1 LKVIGTDAGII
12 WLYEPLT
19 NEPISVTARG
29 WCRHLAEQPRL
40 INQWVSGNVF
50 VDEEPYFSREFLRDQ
65 QKQDKTP
72 AGWGG
77 VCLSIRTV
85 HAVVGRLI
93 VSVQLPREIKV
104 EEIHLLA
111 TVSEIAGNAIH
122 RMQLHEDTR
131 QQAEELA
138 LAYDTTLEGWARAL
152 ELRDKETEGHS
163 RRVVNLA
170 ESLARRI
177 GLPEEKII
185 HLRRGVLLHDIGK
198 MGIPDHILLKP
209 GLLTDEEWE
218 IMKQHPQYAY
228 DMISSIDFLQP
239 ALEIPYC
246 HHERWDGL
254 GYPHGLK
261 GEEIP
266 IGARVFTVIDVW
278 DALCSDRPYRQSW
291 SRSKAMNYIRSQA
304 GSAFDPKI
312 VDAFLKMIEAIDE

>member
-1 LKVIGTDAGII
+1 MG
-12 WLYEPLT
+12 
-19 NEPISVTARG
+19 
-29 WCRHLAEQPRL
+29 
-40 INQWVSGNVF
+40 
-50 VDEEPYFSREFLRDQ
+50 EEPYFSREFLIDL
-65 QKQDKTP
+65 QKHDLHQDKTP

-77 VCLSIRTV
+77 VCLTIRTV
-85 HAVVGRLI
+85 HAVVGMMI

-163 RRVVNLA
+163 RRVVKLA
-170 ESLARRI
+170 ENLARRI

-228 DMISSIDFLQP
+228 NMISSIDFLQP

-246 HHERWDGL
+246 HHERWDGS
-254 GYPHGLK
+254 GYPRGLK

-266 IGARVFTVIDVW
+266 LGARVFAVIDVW
-278 DALCSDRPYRQSW
+278 DALRSDRPYRQSW
-291 SRSKAMNYIRSQA
+291 PKRKAMSYIRSQA
-304 GSAFDPKI
+304 GSAFDPKM
-312 VDAFLKMIEAIDE
+312 VDTFLEMIKAIDE